1 MLCVYVAGHR
11 EAAVEDLLGVV
22 HRSLQQV
29 AEVLVLWQLLVA
41 CLTPLRD
48 SLMDRQRKGYR
59 ETGGGMA
66 RERKNERGNGNS
78 QCGPEDMKSYI

>member
-11 EAAVEDLLGVV
+11 KAAVEDLLCVV

-41 CLTPLRD
+41 CLTPLRH
-48 SLMDRQRKGYR
+48 SLMDRQRERYR
-59 ETGGGMA
+59 EREKRW
-66 RERKNERGNGNS
+66 RERTREGTGTVSVVLKT
-78 QCGPEDMKSYI
+78 

>member
-29 AEVLVLWQLLVA
+29 AEVLVLGHLLVA
-41 CLTPLRD
+41 CLTPLRH
-48 SLMDRQRKGYR
+48 SLMDRQRER
-59 ETGGGMA
+59 V
-66 RERKNERGNGNS
+66 RERPVRDVLKT
-78 QCGPEDMKSYI
+78 